1 MTRFRRPKTTIGRTP
16 YQLRMPFPGDF
27 SPQNVL
33 ANFRELA
40 RWANELP
47 YDGGDNFVPYFF
59 QYAPED
65 PQEVWDVDLVAL
77 LQSKFTTD
85 LMPTGTWLVFASLL
99 PTGAPD
105 GAVGID
111 ASLLVSGPNIG
122 IPGRV
127 YESIG
132 YMDSGAIRIVDSFDI
147 DFTAETFEPTYKW
160 YLPELGG
167 LGTAKPTSLNL
178 LAINA
183 ADDTLSI
190 EGEARYAYIV
200 DDTVDGTL
208 AQEPMPSFLYA
219 WAYRLSDGYNI
230 PTSLEDVTP

>member
-65 PQEVWDVDLVAL
+65 SQEVWDVDLVAL

-85 LMPTGTWLVFASLL
+85 LMPTGTWLVYAALL
-99 PTGAPD
+99 PETIPP
-105 GAVGID
+105 GAVGMD
-111 ASLLVSGPNIG
+111 ASLLVNGPNTG
-122 IPGRV
+122 ITGRV
-127 YESIG
+127 YESVG
-132 YMDSGAIRIVDSFDI
+132 FMDGLAVKTLDDLTI
-147 DFTAETFEPTYKW
+147 DFTGETFDITYKW

-167 LGTAKPTSLNL
+167 LSSPKPNSLNL
-178 LAINA
+178 IVISA
-183 ADDTLSI
+183 ADDEI
-190 EGEARYAYIV
+190 PVEGEARYAYIV
-200 DDTVDGTL
+200 DETVDGTL
-208 AQEPMPSFLYA
+208 AQEPVASYLYV

-230 PTSLEDVTP
+230 PTQLENITP